1 MQYDQTQLAV
11 LLCELL
17 CRRSNKKR
25 GEVENP
31 TPFVQKIFCV
41 RGNEKNLVTVEE
53 PLHIH
58 VGVVVVNTSSSH
70 G

>member
-1 MQYDQTQLAV
+1 SPKVKT
-11 LLCELL
+11 
-17 CRRSNKKR
+17 

-31 TPFVQKIFCV
+31 TPFVQKIFCI
-41 RGNEKNLVTVEE
+41 RGNEENLVTFEE